1 MAARRLIF
9 VMVVM
14 LMLSSFAAA
23 LVPVRESDEETATS
37 TSVATLDSHAGGRLV
52 EERIDASAREPRT
65 VRIELGDQ
73 LTLTVA
79 SDTPGEIEIPELGE
93 FEDAEAGTP
102 AHFDLLPFETGTYE
116 VRLVEPERLLG
127 RIIVRAPAGK
137 AKANPHEDEKKV
149 PPSPTTAA

>member
-9 VMVVM
+9 VMIVM

-23 LVPVRESDEETATS
+23 LVPVRESDEETSTS
-37 TSVATLDSHAGGRLV
+37 TSVATVDSQARGRLV
-52 EERIDASAREPRT
+52 EARIDASAREPKT
-65 VRIELGDQ
+65 IRIELGDQ

-93 FEDAEAGTP
+93 LEDAEAGTP
-102 AHFDLLPFETGTYE
+102 AHFDLLPFEAGTYE

-127 RIIVRAPAGK
+127 RIVVESSTGK
-137 AKANPHEDEKKV
+137 AKPREDEGKL
-149 PPSPTTAA
+149 SRGPTTPA